1 MGAWYRPGVDVAP
14 QGPPKPTPSLSLA
27 IGLMVLGAAFGFLSV
42 VMVTLPLLGLVRDA
56 PSVTTPGSVTLEL
69 HKGLYKVFEPTG
81 TATAGPAPGPSSSGV
96 TTISATDV
104 NVSGPAGQ
112 PLPVSDS
119 RADEVIT
126 RGRRHYSSAVAFRV
140 SIPGSYTVRIAAAR
154 GDAVISRSLA
164 DAVRSRVGWVAGIPV
179 GGLLF
184 LIGLV
189 LLVVRIARRS
199 KVRKAALSGYP
210 PPGSPRAP

>member
-1 MGAWYRPGVDVAP
+1 MDVPP
-14 QGPPKPTPSLSLA
+14 QGPPKPTPSLTLA
-27 IGLMVLGAAFGFLSV
+27 IGLMVLGAALGVLSV
-42 VMVTLPLLGLVRDA
+42 VMVTLPLLRLVRDA
-56 PSVTTPGSVTLEL
+56 PSVTTPGSATLYL

-81 TATAGPAPGPSSSGV
+81 TATAGPAGVSSSGV

-140 SIPGSYTVRIAAAR
+140 SIRGSYTVRIAAAR

-199 KVRKAALSGYP
+199 KARKAALSGYP